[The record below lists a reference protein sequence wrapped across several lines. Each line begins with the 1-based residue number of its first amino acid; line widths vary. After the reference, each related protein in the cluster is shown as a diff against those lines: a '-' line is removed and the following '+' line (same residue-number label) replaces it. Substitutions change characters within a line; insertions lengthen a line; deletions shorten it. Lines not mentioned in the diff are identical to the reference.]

1 MHKRH
6 MLREAVLTVVL
17 FFAWAARWTWAAP
30 DPGTVADDVAL
41 LKRMSRGFSE
51 VARQAIP
58 AVVFVTVE
66 KSVQVQTRPW
76 AIPDPFR
83 DFFDDP
89 FFQRFFGQPNRP
101 EFMPPRQFR
110 QQGQGSGFLITADG
124 YILTNSHVVDGADK
138 IRVKLH
144 GGREVEA
151 RLVGKDP
158 RSDIAVIKIE
168 GNDYPFLP
176 LGDSDA
182 IEVGEWV
189 IAIGNP
195 FGLSESITVGIVSAK
210 GRSGIG
216 LADYEDFIQT
226 DAAINPGNSGGP
238 LLNIEGRVI
247 GINSA
252 IYSASGGNLGI
263 GFAVPI
269 NMAVAIYRQILQT
282 GTVIRG
288 YLGVTIQD
296 MTSDLAKSFGLEKEE
311 GILISE
317 VVTNSPADQAGL
329 QSGDVIL
336 ELDGKKVESVS
347 SFRNTIALTAP
358 GATVTLK
365 IRRDGKDLTRKVTIG
380 KLPDEEV
387 QTAAPAAPDSVA
399 ARLGIAVEPLTP
411 QWKERL
417 GLKEER
423 GVVVS
428 RVAPESP
435 AAAFGIREGDV
446 VLSVNRQ
453 SVASPKEFMEA
464 LERSKKTGRVLLL
477 VKSRTMTR
485 YLVIPIE

>member
-1 MHKRH
+1 MSKGIRVAGGWIILAG
-6 MLREAVLTVVL
+6 M
-17 FFAWAARWTWAAP
+17 FSI
-30 DPGTVADDVAL
+30 GTPWIGRGDSASASLAEDITL
-41 LKRMSRGFSE
+41 LQRMSRGFSE
-51 VARQAIP
+51 VARKAIP

-66 KSVQVQTRPW
+66 KSIPVRTPQWQV
-76 AIPDPFR
+76 PDPFR
-83 DFFDDP
+83 DFFNDP
-89 FFQRFFGQPNRP
+89 FFERFFGPAPRRDQA
-101 EFMPPRQFR
+101 PRQFR
-110 QQGQGSGFLITADG
+110 QQGQGSGFLITEDG

-138 IRVKLH
+138 IKVKLH

-151 RLVGKDP
+151 KLIGKDP

-168 GNDYPFLP
+168 GNGYPFLP

-182 IEVGEWV
+182 IEVGAWV

-238 LLNIEGRVI
+238 LLNIEGKVI

-269 NMAVAIYRQILQT
+269 NMAAAIYRQILQT
-282 GTVIRG
+282 GTVVRG
-288 YLGVTIQD
+288 YLGVSIQD
-296 MTSDLAKSFGLEKEE
+296 MTTDLAKSFGLEKEE
-311 GILISE
+311 GILISD
-317 VVTNSPADQAGL
+317 VVPDSPAAQAGL
-329 QSGDVIL
+329 QSGDIIL
-336 ELDGKKVESVS
+336 ELDGKKVENVT

-358 GATVTLK
+358 GTEVQLK
-365 IRRDGKDLTRKVTIG
+365 IRRDGKESVRKLTIG
-380 KLPDEEV
+380 RLPDE
-387 QTAAPAAPDSVA
+387 AAQAATPAAPDSVA
-399 ARLGIAVEPLTP
+399 TRLGITVESLTP
-411 QWKERL
+411 QWRERL
-417 GLKEER
+417 GLKEDR

-428 RVAPESP
+428 GVAPDSP
-435 AAAFGIREGDV
+435 AASFGIREGDLV
-446 VLSVNRQ
+446 ISVNRQ
-453 SVASPKEFMEA
+453 PVNSPKEFGEA

-477 VKSRTMTR
+477 VKSRAMTR

>member
-1 MHKRH
+1 MRSR
-6 MLREAVLTVVL
+6 LVVSGLLTFTLMVSGGL
-17 FFAWAARWTWAAP
+17 CPSGRADP
-30 DPGTVADDVAL
+30 DPGTLAEDIAL
-41 LKRMSRGFSE
+41 LKRVSRGFSE
-51 VARQAIP
+51 VARKAIP

-66 KSVQVQTRPW
+66 KNVSVRPQPW
-76 AIPDPFR
+76 GIPDPFR
-83 DFFDDP
+83 DFFNDP
-89 FFQRFFGQPNRP
+89 FFERFFGPPNRR
-101 EFMPPRQFR
+101 EQAPRQFR

-138 IRVKLH
+138 IKVKLH

-151 RLVGKDP
+151 KLIGKDP

-168 GNDYPFLP
+168 GNGYPFLA

-238 LLNIEGRVI
+238 LLNIEGKVI

-269 NMAVAIYRQILQT
+269 NMASAIYRQILQT

-296 MTSDLAKSFGLEKEE
+296 MTTDLAKSFGLEKEE
-311 GILISE
+311 GILVSD
-317 VVTNSPADQAGL
+317 VMPDSPASEAGL
-329 QSGDVIL
+329 QTGDILL
-336 ELDGKKVESVS
+336 ELDGKKIESVS

-358 GATVTLK
+358 GTEVTLK
-365 IRRDGKDLTRKVTIG
+365 LRRDGKEMTRKVKIG
-380 KLPDEEV
+380 RQPEE
-387 QTAAPAAPDSVA
+387 AAQAAGPSAPDSVA
-399 ARLGIAVEPLTP
+399 GRLGLTVEPLTP

-417 GLKEER
+417 GIRDEQ
-423 GVVVS
+423 GVVIS
-428 RVAPESP
+428 GVAPDSP
-435 AAAFGIREGDV
+435 AAAFGLREGDV

-453 SVASPKEFMEA
+453 TVNSPKEFMEA

-477 VKSRTMTR
+477 VRSRTMTR